1 MGASEQSNHT
11 PDPSP
16 NCDAQ
21 YIASLD
27 LGTTTLRCF
36 IYNRKAQLCGRAEE
50 KVTLLYPAPGRV
62 EMDPEE
68 LWSKFMIVMSAA
80 ISNAGVSPGDIRCLG
95 LSTQRATFI
104 TWDRR
109 TGVPFHNF
117 ITWKDIRA
125 DALVRHWN
133 SCLTMKVVR
142 FGSSLLYLFL
152 RSKRYLAASVL
163 KFMNIQVNM
172 RLKWVLENNE
182 MVKHLAD
189 EGHVMFG
196 TIDTWLVYRLTEG
209 KVHATDYSNA
219 SGTALYDPYLEEW
232 STFFLK
238 LLQMPKSL
246 FPELRD
252 SVGDWGMC
260 SARFFGVPIPITAVV
275 SDQGASLFGSCSFE
289 RGDVKVTLGTGAF
302 LDVNTGSKVHTSVKG
317 IYPVHGWK
325 DKDGLVHMAEA
336 SSNDNGTVIEW
347 GQMIGLY
354 EKASETSE
362 LASSVKGS
370 EGVFF
375 IPGFQGI
382 QAPVNDTT
390 ATGGFL
396 GLSASTT
403 RAHLVRAMLES
414 LAFRIYQIYRAMLT
428 EADHELL
435 SLRVDGGVAQN
446 DFLVQMIATLT
457 GRPVERPKST
467 EVSALGAA
475 FLAGM
480 GAGIWKS
487 RKELIPLRE
496 VEKTFHPQLELQDHL
511 LNQMKQWEKALHRCT
526 KWHSKS
532 GLNRESKALK
542 GNTIWEA
549 VGQKKETRLLQGW
562 EGEGDDDLPDV
573 NHFIDPWGSGRG
585 RRGSG
590 GACAALI
597 PRGAFV
603 PCVPQLS
610 RHLVKLLGVWF
621 SLVLSQA
628 MAMEAQAQ
636 SKNLEN
642 VKKEPQTPKANENSD
657 NANSF
662 RGGGRGGRGGF
673 RGNRGGGGGRGGGP
687 GSVQTSTPVP
697 GGIGSLGATNQGIPG
712 GIGSLE
718 GGRGGAHNVG
728 RGGAHHANSTPGHA
742 PNSNAANNADARP
755 DHHRGGGGGGGYY
768 RGGRGGRGRGGG
780 GGGGG
785 YGGDRGD
792 RGQDR
797 IIERLKQLAGP
808 LIDLPPR
815 EETVRKFSN
824 HCRLWVGNLPLD
836 IKEDDVRELFKPFG
850 EYDEVYFDKNKGFAF
865 VRMDYKSNAE
875 KARQELHMKDYKGR
889 QLKIRFSSPGTALKI
904 RNLSTW
910 VTNELL
916 EKAFSVF
923 GELEKAI
930 VITDER
936 GRATGDGI
944 VEFCKKP
951 SANLALKKCN
961 EGCFFMVA
969 SPRPVIVEQMALVD
983 DNEGM
988 SEININ
994 KRNPE
999 YVKERQ
1005 QGPRFAHPGSFEYE
1019 YGLKWKQLYELFDKK
1034 RDALEKELQDEK
1046 RKLEE
1051 QIEYAKYEHE
1061 TEMLREQL
1069 RQREEMNQRTKSDYE
1084 ARQREWEEHRR
1095 TEEERQRRQEEELS
1109 QKFRQQEE
1117 ELRRRQ
1123 EENRLFMQER
1133 ANDLMKNENS
1143 QDSFGSS
1150 GYPGNEGSNWRRN
1163 SDGYRSQGGSSWRG
1177 GGSDNWGRS
1186 GMGSRGGTGSSGM
1199 GSSWDSS
1206 WDGRPDP
1213 WQSDNRSGY
1222 QRGGNEN
1229 ELPPPPVT
1237 YYRGRNAGYRRG
1249 NRLGLVT

>member
-1 MGASEQSNHT
+1 
-11 PDPSP
+11 
-16 NCDAQ
+16 
-21 YIASLD
+21 
-27 LGTTTLRCF
+27 
-36 IYNRKAQLCGRAEE
+36 
-50 KVTLLYPAPGRV
+50 
-62 EMDPEE
+62 
-68 LWSKFMIVMSAA
+68 
-80 ISNAGVSPGDIRCLG
+80 
-95 LSTQRATFI
+95 
-104 TWDRR
+104 
-109 TGVPFHNF
+109 
-117 ITWKDIRA
+117 
-125 DALVRHWN
+125 
-133 SCLTMKVVR
+133 
-142 FGSSLLYLFL
+142 
-152 RSKRYLAASVL
+152 
-163 KFMNIQVNM
+163 
-172 RLKWVLENNE
+172 
-182 MVKHLAD
+182 
-189 EGHVMFG
+189 
-196 TIDTWLVYRLTEG
+196 
-209 KVHATDYSNA
+209 
-219 SGTALYDPYLEEW
+219 
-232 STFFLK
+232 
-238 LLQMPKSL
+238 
-246 FPELRD
+246 
-252 SVGDWGMC
+252 
-260 SARFFGVPIPITAVV
+260 
-275 SDQGASLFGSCSFE
+275 
-289 RGDVKVTLGTGAF
+289 
-302 LDVNTGSKVHTSVKG
+302 
-317 IYPVHGWK
+317 
-325 DKDGLVHMAEA
+325 
-336 SSNDNGTVIEW
+336 
-347 GQMIGLY
+347 
-354 EKASETSE
+354 
-362 LASSVKGS
+362 
-370 EGVFF
+370 
-375 IPGFQGI
+375 
-382 QAPVNDTT
+382 
-390 ATGGFL
+390 
-396 GLSASTT
+396 
-403 RAHLVRAMLES
+403 
-414 LAFRIYQIYRAMLT
+414 
-428 EADHELL
+428 
-435 SLRVDGGVAQN
+435 
-446 DFLVQMIATLT
+446 
-457 GRPVERPKST
+457 
-467 EVSALGAA
+467 
-475 FLAGM
+475 
-480 GAGIWKS
+480 
-487 RKELIPLRE
+487 
-496 VEKTFHPQLELQDHL
+496 
-511 LNQMKQWEKALHRCT
+511 
-526 KWHSKS
+526 
-532 GLNRESKALK
+532 
-542 GNTIWEA
+542 
-549 VGQKKETRLLQGW
+549 
-562 EGEGDDDLPDV
+562 
-573 NHFIDPWGSGRG
+573 
-585 RRGSG
+585 
-590 GACAALI
+590 
-597 PRGAFV
+597 
-603 PCVPQLS
+603 
-610 RHLVKLLGVWF
+610 
-621 SLVLSQA
+621 
-628 MAMEAQAQ
+628 MAMETQAQ

-673 RGNRGGGGGRGGGP
+673 RGNRGGGGGPGGGRGGGP

-718 GGRGGAHNVG
+718 GSRGGAHNVG

-742 PNSNAANNADARP
+742 PNSNAANNADSRP
-755 DHHRGGGGGGGYY
+755 DHHRGGGGGGYY

-792 RGQDR
+792 RGQVGKRPPLGGLKDR

-1133 ANDLMKNENS
+1133 ANDLMKSENS

-1150 GYPGNEGSNWRRN
+1150 GYP
-1163 SDGYRSQGGSSWRG
+1163 D
-1177 GGSDNWGRS
+1177 
-1186 GMGSRGGTGSSGM
+1186 
-1199 GSSWDSS
+1199 
-1206 WDGRPDP
+1206 
-1213 WQSDNRSGY
+1213 RSGY

-1229 ELPPPPVT
+1229 ELPPPPT
-1237 YYRGRNAGYRRG
+1237 ANHASPSIRIPSRGEEKEAQDTTKEGIDYAGQRGREVGRSRWGRNDHDDYGPAKRARY
-1249 NRLGLVT
+1249 